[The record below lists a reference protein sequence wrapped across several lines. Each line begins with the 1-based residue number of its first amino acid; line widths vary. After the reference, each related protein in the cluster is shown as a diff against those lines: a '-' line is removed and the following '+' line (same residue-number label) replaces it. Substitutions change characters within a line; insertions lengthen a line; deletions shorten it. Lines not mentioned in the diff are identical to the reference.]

1 MQLAWGQSC
10 DFSFEP
16 IFCLRLSSSWQAGF
30 LRRLRRG
37 PTAVLRLRQGKPAGG
52 EGDLRRS
59 AAVRHRSAGC
69 QGLQGFRAGV
79 GGDKRKIARGL
90 IADRNACRSDTACIV
105 SALNNALQTYGN
117 APSWVQDYNIAL
129 IGKKAL
135 DVAARNPGNRDQ
147 SLPSA
152 VGQCA
157 TTHIKT
163 LTTRLGDDPLE
174 TAPPEGG
181 SAATFTNGGGSVSYD
196 REPGLAASKVGEPVE
211 MCLIAIPRDCPRT
224 TTVAGST
231 IRWILLPRG
240 AGPCRTPSICAAA
253 PDWPCFV
260 FHEGSPKLHR
270 SGLPLAPDRL

>member
-1 MQLAWGQSC
+1 MRFSVRTDVMLVLAAILAGSVLGAAPARADGPSFDCAKASLPAEKAICADPQLSAI
-10 DFSFEP
+10 DLLVAKAYKDFEP
-16 IFCLRLSSSWQAGF
+16 AF
-30 LRRLRRG
+30 
-37 PTAVLRLRQGKPAGG
+37 
-52 EGDLRRS
+52 
-59 AAVRHRSAGC
+59 
-69 QGLQGFRAGV
+69 

-135 DVAARNPGNRDQ
+135 DAAARNPGNRDQ
-147 SLPSA
+147 PLPSA

-196 REPGLAASKVGEPVE
+196 REPGLATSKVGEPVE
-211 MCLIAIPRDCPRT
+211 MCLIAIPRDCPKGDDRGRVFYALDL
-224 TTVAGST
+224 VAKGS
-231 IRWILLPRG
+231 WALPDSEHLCGG
-240 AGPCRTPSICAAA
+240 A
-253 PDWPCFV
+253 
-260 FHEGSPKLHR
+260 
-270 SGLPLAPDRL
+270 